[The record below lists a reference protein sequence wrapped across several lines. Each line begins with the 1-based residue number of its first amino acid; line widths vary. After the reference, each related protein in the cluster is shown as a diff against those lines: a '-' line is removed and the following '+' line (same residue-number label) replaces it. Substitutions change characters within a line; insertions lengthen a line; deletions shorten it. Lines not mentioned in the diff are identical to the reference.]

1 VGNAAGVRPS
11 TRQVGLEGESLAALA
26 LQERGLSIIAR
37 NLRSKSG
44 EVDLIALD
52 GDMLAFI
59 EVKNWPV
66 YGLEDL
72 GVGVNKRKQRR
83 IIETARYFLA
93 THREYCQNSIRFDI
107 VYISPGEPIVH
118 LVSAFTES

>member
-1 VGNAAGVRPS
+1 VDNAAGARPS
-11 TRQVGLEGESLAALA
+11 TRQIGLEGESLAALA
-26 LQERGLSIIAR
+26 LQERGLSIVAR

-44 EVDLIALD
+44 EIDLIALD

-72 GVGVNKRKQRR
+72 GIGINKRKQRR
-83 IIETARYFLA
+83 IIDTARYFLA
-93 THREYCQNSIRFDI
+93 THREYCHNSIRFDI
-107 VYISPGEPIVH
+107 VYIRPGEPIVH

>member
-1 VGNAAGVRPS
+1 MNNTAGIRPS
-11 TRQVGLEGESLAALA
+11 TRQLGLEGESLAALA
-26 LQERGLSIIAR
+26 LQKRGLNIVAR

-44 EVDLIALD
+44 EIDLIALD
-52 GDMLAFI
+52 GQMLVFI

-66 YGLEDL
+66 YGLENL
-72 GVGVNKRKQRR
+72 GIGVNKRKQRR

-93 THREYCQNSIRFDI
+93 THREYCYNSIRFDI
-107 VYISPGEPIVH
+107 VYLRPGEPIVH

>member
-1 VGNAAGVRPS
+1 MAV
-11 TRQVGLEGESLAALA
+11 TA
-26 LQERGLSIIAR
+26 LQERGLRIIAR
-37 NLRSKSG
+37 NLRSQSG
-44 EVDLIALD
+44 EIDLIALD

-72 GVGVNKRKQRR
+72 GIGINRKKQHR
-83 IIETARYFLA
+83 IIETAKYFLA
-93 THREYCQNSIRFDI
+93 THREYCNTPVRFDI
-107 VYISPGEPIVH
+107 VYLRPGEPIVH

>member
-1 VGNAAGVRPS
+1 M
-11 TRQVGLEGESLAALA
+11 AALA
-26 LQERGLSIIAR
+26 LEDRGLRIVAR
-37 NLRSKSG
+37 NLRCKSG
-44 EVDLIALD
+44 EIDLIALD

-66 YGLEDL
+66 YGLENL
-72 GVGVNKRKQRR
+72 GYGVNRKKQRR

-93 THREYCQNSIRFDI
+93 THQEYCYNSVRFDI
-107 VYISPGEPIVH
+107 VYLRPDEPIVH